1 MRIHTVPVERPTR
14 SQVVDVPDG
23 GLFHFADNWTAHL
36 SDPSLGPYLML
47 TSRAVVDV
55 STGEMVPHNAHMY
68 VTLLPTAK
76 VVCEE
81 HPSAPGA

>member
-1 MRIHTVPVERPTR
+1 MRIHAVPVERPTR

-23 GLFHFADNWTAHL
+23 GLFHFSE
-36 SDPSLGPYLML
+36 SDPSMGPYLML

-55 STGEMVPHNAHMY
+55 STGEMMPHNAHMY

-81 HPSAPGA
+81 HPGA